1 MTTATRTRMKI
12 DGLSLYTAIV
22 RNADGSSADETEFS
36 DWFIDDKSAVAGL
49 TEILGEQGY
58 AVASVV
64 IGFPCVVT
72 IE

>member
-12 DGLSLYTAIV
+12 DGLSQYTAII
-22 RNADGSSADETEFS
+22 RNADGSSASETEFS

-58 AVASVV
+58 AAVTVV